1 LIPFGLVAKKKKSR
15 VPAPPR
21 PVQAA
26 ERRVQAPQK
35 RVDHG
40 GGGNRSR
47 MWFLIVGGAVLLAA
61 IVVGVLLAF
70 GGGDSAAADNGVDGP
85 CVRETFAPMG
95 RQHVDKLSEGFKY
108 NSFPPTSGPHYP
120 PGPKAPAVWNVY
132 DAPVDELALI
142 HNLEHGGVVVQY
154 GPDVSPQTVQQ
165 IVAWYGDSPE
175 GLVVAPLPESMP
187 IAPAPPADWQ
197 SKIFLTAWTHV
208 ASCSAFSEDAF
219 TNFRDDYRGP
229 DGDAPEKFPLS
240 ALQPGGQ

>member
-21 PVQAA
+21 PVQAPQ
-26 ERRVQAPQK
+26 RRVQAPQK
-35 RVDHG
+35 WVDHG
-40 GGGNRSR
+40 GGENRSR
-47 MWFLIVGGAVLLAA
+47 MWFLVVGGVLLAGA
-61 IVVGVLLAF
+61 IVVGMLLAF
-70 GGGDSAAADNGVDGP
+70 RGGDSAAANGVDGL
-85 CVRETFAPMG
+85 CVRKTFPNQG
-95 RQHVDKLSEGFKY
+95 RQHVDKLTEGFKY
-108 NSFPPTSGPHYP
+108 NSFPPTSGQHYP

-132 DAPVDELALI
+132 EAPVDQLALV

-154 GPDVSPQTVQQ
+154 GPEVSPQTVQQ
-165 IVAWYGDSPE
+165 IVAWYADSPE

-187 IAPAPPADWQ
+187 EAAAPPPDWE
-197 SKIFLTAWTHV
+197 SSGFD
-208 ASCSAFSEDAF
+208 EDAF